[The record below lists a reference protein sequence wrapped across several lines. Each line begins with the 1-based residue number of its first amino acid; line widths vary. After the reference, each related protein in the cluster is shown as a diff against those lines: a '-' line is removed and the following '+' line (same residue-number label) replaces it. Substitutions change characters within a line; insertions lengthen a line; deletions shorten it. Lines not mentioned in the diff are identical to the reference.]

1 MYIHQKKQ
9 IDPGDTPVDVYDFR
23 KATADVVAKYIGL
36 LKQTDDEEI
45 KAAIREHIEFILRQD
60 RE

>member
-23 KATADVVAKYIGL
+23 KATAEVVTKYIGL

-45 KAAIREHIEFILRQD
+45 KAAIREHIEFILQQD

>member
-1 MYIHQKKQ
+1 MYVHQKKQ

-45 KAAIREHIEFILRQD
+45 KAVIREHIEFILRQD